1 MVTIPLHRPVKPLRT
16 RRPLDQLHIDTDLTA
31 TLAQNAALV
40 IWSEKMSPKKSLH
53 THSLKLNEPSS
64 SALNPEMQWLRDQLL
79 EGAASEPGEPFSKEY
94 FRKLINRRKQQGEH
108 SC

>member
-1 MVTIPLHRPVKPLRT
+1 MPPLSFGVK
-16 RRPLDQLHIDTDLTA
+16 
-31 TLAQNAALV
+31 
-40 IWSEKMSPKKSLH
+40 KMSLKKSLH
-53 THSLKLNEPSS
+53 THSLKLNETPP

-79 EGAASEPGEPFSKEY
+79 KGAASEPGEPFSKEY